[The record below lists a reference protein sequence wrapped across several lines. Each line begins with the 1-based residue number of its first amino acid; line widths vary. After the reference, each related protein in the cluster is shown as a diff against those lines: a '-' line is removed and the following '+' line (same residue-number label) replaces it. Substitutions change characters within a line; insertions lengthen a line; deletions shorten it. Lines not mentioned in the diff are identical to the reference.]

1 MVNIQRKRYVII
13 RNKDNAIFCGLS
25 RSYKFVELD
34 KLKDTPIKTYVSEK
48 KAKVSFLQ
56 SWWNSSEEQFND
68 GTYKIVAVDE
78 SIKEVSESVDEE

>member
-78 SIKEVSESVDEE
+78 SIKEISESVDEE